1 MKFLHPTTEIM
12 SRFPEASVACLKR
25 VMLTCAPEFFF
36 LPANVEGIEQETGL
50 NDAQI
55 LKWADHFRYR
65 YETEKERMEFLASDG
80 SEKVT

>member
-1 MKFLHPTTEIM
+1 M

-36 LPANVEGIEQETGL
+36 LPANVEVIKQETEL
-50 NDAQI
+50 NDDQI
-55 LKWADHFRYR
+55 RVWGDHFRYR
-65 YETEKERMEFLASDG
+65 YETEKERMEFLTSDG